1 MMILIQSRGK
11 MKCKELSEELEVSE
25 RQIKSYKMYLEQAG
39 IFINSTPG
47 IYGGYEIDK
56 CNSISLIKLLDSEVS
71 ILDMINSQLEYNN
84 DIYKNEFNNI
94 VEKIK
99 AVLNTGEKSDTY
111 MDYFTVQAQRNCDY
125 ESEKNKCNEIIR
137 AYTTKHK
144 FWIEYYSLNSGNSER
159 IVHPYG
165 LFNYKSDTYM
175 VAFCEK
181 RFKFIDFKLC
191 RIKDYKVL
199 EEKYNVDKSFSWDEY
214 SKNSIGIYKGE
225 EINVVRKIS
234 HPFSTIIKEKVW
246 VNNQQI
252 IEYDDKSIMFKA
264 KMRGYEEIKSW
275 ILSMGAYVEVVEPD
289 RLRNDILLE
298 IEKMKK
304 IY

>member
-11 MKCKELSEELEVSE
+11 MKCKELAEELEVSE
-25 RQIKSYKMYLEQAG
+25 RQIKSYKEYLEQAG
-39 IFINSTPG
+39 IFVNSTPG

-56 CNSISLIKLLDSEVS
+56 CNSLSYIRLLDNEVS
-71 ILDMINSQLEYNN
+71 ILDMINSQLKYNN

-94 VEKIK
+94 VDKIK

-111 MDYFTVQAQRNCDY
+111 MDYFTIQAKCNCDY
-125 ESEKNKCNEIIR
+125 GFEKKKCNEITR
-137 AYTTKHK
+137 AYTTKRK
-144 FWIEYYSLNSGNSER
+144 IKIKYYSLNSGNSER
-159 IVHPYG
+159 VVHPYG

-181 RFKFIDFKLC
+181 RLKFIDFKLC
-191 RIKDYKVL
+191 RIKDYIVL
-199 EEKYNVDKSFSWDEY
+199 DEKYIVDRNFNWNEY

-225 EINVVRKIS
+225 EINIAIKIKQ
-234 HPFSTIIKEKVW
+234 PFATIIREKVW

-252 IEYDDKSIMFKA
+252 SDVDEESILFKA

-275 ILSMGAYVEVVEPD
+275 ILSMGAYVEVIEPE
-289 RLRNDILLE
+289 RLKNDILSE
-298 IEKMKK
+298 IEKLRKL
-304 IY
+304 Y

>member
-1 MMILIQSRGK
+1 MMILIQSRGR
-11 MKCKELSEELEVSE
+11 MKCKELAEELEVSE
-25 RQIKSYKMYLEQAG
+25 RQIKSYKEYLEQAG

-84 DIYKNEFNNI
+84 DIYKNEFNSI

-125 ESEKNKCNEIIR
+125 EFEKEKFSEITR
-137 AYTTKHK
+137 AYTTKRK
-144 FWIEYYSLNSGNSER
+144 IKIKYYSLNSGNSER
-159 IVHPYG
+159 VVHPYC

-181 RFKFIDFKLC
+181 RLKFIDFKLC
-191 RIKDYKVL
+191 RIKEYTVL
-199 EEKYNVDKSFSWDEY
+199 DEKYLVDRSFNWNEY

-225 EINVVRKIS
+225 EINIIMKIK
-234 HPFSTIIKEKVW
+234 HPFSTVVREKVW

-252 IEYDDKSIMFKA
+252 SEYDEESILFKA

-275 ILSMGAYVEVVEPD
+275 ILSMGAYVEVIEPE
-289 RLRNDILLE
+289 RLKNDILSE
-298 IEKMKK
+298 IEKMRKL
-304 IY
+304 Y

>member
-1 MMILIQSRGK
+1 
-11 MKCKELSEELEVSE
+11 
-25 RQIKSYKMYLEQAG
+25 
-39 IFINSTPG
+39 
-47 IYGGYEIDK
+47 
-56 CNSISLIKLLDSEVS
+56 
-71 ILDMINSQLEYNN
+71 
-84 DIYKNEFNNI
+84 
-94 VEKIK
+94 
-99 AVLNTGEKSDTY
+99 
-111 MDYFTVQAQRNCDY
+111 
-125 ESEKNKCNEIIR
+125 
-137 AYTTKHK
+137 
-144 FWIEYYSLNSGNSER
+144 R

-225 EINVVRKIS
+225 EINVVIKIS

-289 RLRNDILLE
+289 RLRNDILSE